1 MASHELR
8 NPLSGVWQ
16 NAEVVSGSLER
27 ILDVFDDMRNGIALD
42 PATIQDVHNEVQ
54 EDIESIESIILCAA
68 HQGRIA
74 DGENHYSSSED
85 SNADELGC
93 RYSQHVAPSY
103 ELALN

>member
-27 ILDVFDDMRNGIALD
+27 ISDLFDDMRNGVVLD
-42 PATIQDVHNEVQ
+42 PATLEDVQKEMQ
-54 EDIESIESIILCAA
+54 ENIESVESIILCAA

-74 DGENHYSSSED
+74 DGEFDFSHRSC
-85 SNADELGC
+85 C
-93 RYSQHVAPSY
+93 RLRSTRIWILMTFIFQIF
-103 ELALN
+103 

>member
-27 ILDVFDDMRNGIALD
+27 ISDLFDDMRNGVVLD
-42 PATIQDVHNEVQ
+42 PAILEDVQKEMQ
-54 EDIESIESIILCAA
+54 ENIESVESIILCAA

-74 DGENHYSSSED
+74 DGECPIPRGRTYNLTTARFQIS
-85 SNADELGC
+85 
-93 RYSQHVAPSY
+93 
-103 ELALN
+103 